1 MEKKEKKDRKTERKV
16 HIIAAFLR
24 SLDSAGGVLIQHP
37 VAQDYRISVQ
47 GHCSTLCAAP
57 VAKQGIKSTL
67 NSKPLHTI
75 KIGLDLSL

>member
-1 MEKKEKKDRKTERKV
+1 MEGKKKDRKPEGKV
-16 HIIAAFLR
+16 HIIPTFLR

-37 VAQDYRISVQ
+37 VVQDYRISIQ

-67 NSKPLHTI
+67 NTKPVHTI